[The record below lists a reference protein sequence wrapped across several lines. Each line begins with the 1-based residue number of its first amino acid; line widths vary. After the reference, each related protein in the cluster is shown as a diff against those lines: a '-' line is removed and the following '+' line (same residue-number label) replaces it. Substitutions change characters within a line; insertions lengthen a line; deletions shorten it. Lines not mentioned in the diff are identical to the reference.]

1 MGPLS
6 SRSPLGILALA
17 LVAAPVLQADDAKGT
32 HKHYEEPAEA
42 RKPGPAGELAP
53 RLQSLG
59 DHVFPVT
66 TKSKK
71 AQSFVNQGVNLTY
84 AFNHAEAGRAFR
96 EAARLDPSC
105 AMAYWGQALVLGG
118 NINAAMN
125 PDDEPKAFELA
136 QKAVAMKAKATPR
149 EQALIDAVAQRY
161 SGKKE
166 DRAARDQAYAAA
178 MRGVHQRFPADL
190 DIATLF
196 AEALMDLR
204 PWGYWAPD
212 GSPNENTTELVKI
225 LEAVLAKSED
235 HPGANHLYIH
245 AVEATN
251 DPERAEPA
259 ADRLAELMP
268 GAGHMVHM
276 PGHIYVR
283 VGRYADAATA
293 NQKAIAVDEDY
304 ISQCRAQGL
313 YPMAYYPHNLHFLWW
328 AASFDGRRE
337 LAVAAARKTAS
348 QVKDDALAA
357 LPLLAGFRVVPYY
370 ALTRFG
376 MWDEMLAEP
385 EPTGKNVFLDATWHY
400 ARGMALA
407 NKGRLEEADAELAR
421 VKAALPDPALDSPL
435 FSPNLGRSILSLA
448 PDVLGATLAAKR
460 KDYDAA
466 IAMLDRAVRL
476 EDGLVYTEP
485 AEWNFP
491 PRHLLGAVLLEAG
504 RPREAAV
511 VYWDD
516 LKRYPENGWAL
527 FGLAQALKAEGKPAE
542 AAAVEARF
550 KKAWARA
557 DVALPASV
565 FGAAVESGTAPA
577 IAGEGER

>member
-1 MGPLS
+1 MGTLP
-6 SRSPLGILALA
+6 SRVRRALTAGLAAA
-17 LVAAPVLQADDAKGT
+17 LVTPAARAEDAKGT

-42 RKPGPAGELAP
+42 KQPGPAGELAP
-53 RLQSLG
+53 RLQNLG
-59 DHVFPVT
+59 DHAFPVS

-71 AQSFVNQGVNLTY
+71 AQLFVNQGMNLAY
-84 AFNHAEAGRAFR
+84 AFNHAESGRAFR
-96 EAARLDPSC
+96 EAARLDPGC

-125 PDDEPKAFELA
+125 PDDEPKALELA
-136 QKAVAMKAKATPR
+136 QKAVSLKAKATAR
-149 EQALIDAVAQRY
+149 EQALIEAVAQRY

-166 DRAARDQAYAAA
+166 DRAARDKAYADA
-178 MRGVHQRFPADL
+178 MRGVHKRFPNDL
-190 DIATLF
+190 DIATMF
-196 AEALMDLR
+196 AESLMDLR

-212 GSPNENTTELVKI
+212 GSPNEHTNELVAT
-225 LEAVLAKSED
+225 LEAVLAKDED

-283 VGRYADAATA
+283 VGRYADAASA

-357 LPLLAGFRVVPYY
+357 LPLLAGFKVVPYY

-400 ARGMALA
+400 ARGLALA
-407 NKGRLEEADAELAR
+407 GKDRLEEADAELAK
-421 VKAALPDPALDSPL
+421 VQAALPDPALDAPL
-435 FSPNLGRSILSLA
+435 FSPNLGRSILSIA

-460 KDYDAA
+460 KDYDKAVA
-466 IAMLDRAVRL
+466 LLDRAVRL
-476 EDGLVYTEP
+476 EDSLVYTEP
-485 AEWNFP
+485 AEWHFP
-491 PRHLLGAVLLEAG
+491 PRHLLGAVLLQAG

-527 FGLAQALKAEGKPAE
+527 RGLAEALRAQGKTDE
-542 AAAVEARF
+542 AAAVDARF
-550 KKAWARA
+550 KKAWARS
-557 DVALPASV
+557 DVTLPGST
-565 FGAAVESGTAPA
+565 F
-577 IAGEGER
+577 